1 MAKRPLK
8 ERAISAAVV
17 IPAAIIIVAL
27 AFLQYNWSNQVS
39 EATSLRL
46 ADSLQMSMINWHLDF
61 FRDFS
66 QICVALGVDPD
77 GEAPSDVQQIAKSF
91 SEWKTGAA
99 YPDLVSDLYV
109 VDTSS
114 EANSAVLRFDSGTRL
129 FRSVTSP
136 IELDALR
143 ERLRTVHPK
152 YP

>member
-1 MAKRPLK
+1 MARRPLK
-8 ERAISAAVV
+8 ERAISAGVV

-27 AFLQYNWSNQVS
+27 AFLQYSWSNQVS

-66 QICVALGVDPD
+66 QICVALGIDPD

-91 SEWKTGAA
+91 SEWKTSAA

-109 VDTSS
+109 V
-114 EANSAVLRFDSGTRL
+114 EANSGTNSPVLHFNGGTRV
-129 FRSVTSP
+129 FRSEAAP
-136 IELDALR
+136 GELDAL
-143 ERLRTVHPK
+143 LGKLKAMHP
-152 YP
+152 